1 MQRPGRITPHPNI
14 GALADAPLSRRGL
27 LRGTAGVGAAAALW
41 TVAGCRAQGPTAQP
55 QSDVAPYALLSAF
68 PQDRPHIPAGV
79 PTRLPFL
86 VGDAEGVPLVALTGN
101 VAFRVSFNGQTVV
114 EAQEVAPRAEGVDR
128 AYLPLTLTFPEP
140 GIYEVEATYEGAAL
154 DAQVQAFPV
163 AEVEAPVVGQPLP
176 PLRTPTT
183 EFTLDVDPLCSRS
196 PSCPFHAVSLDDAL
210 GRDLPVVLLVAS
222 PAYCQTSVC
231 GPVLDHLMEVTEGR
245 TDLTVLHCE
254 VYRDPKK
261 VADLADAQG
270 SPVTESYDL
279 TFEPVLYVTDP
290 AGIIT
295 ARADVIVDRSE
306 MAELIG

>member
-1 MQRPGRITPHPNI
+1 MQRPGSITPHLAT
-14 GALADAPLSRRGL
+14 GAPLDAPLSRRGL
-27 LRGTAGVGAAAALW
+27 LRATAGMGAAAAAW
-41 TVAGCRAQGPTAQP
+41 TVAGCKAQGPTVQP
-55 QSDVAPYALLSAF
+55 TGDVAPYALLAAF

-86 VGDAEGVPLVALTGN
+86 VGDAEGVPLAALTGN
-101 VAFRVSFNGQTVV
+101 VTFRVSNNGQAVV
-114 EAQEVAPRAEGVDR
+114 EALEVAPRAEGVDR
-128 AYLPLTLTFPEP
+128 AYLPLTLTFPEA
-140 GIYEVEATYEGAAL
+140 GIYDVEAAYEGASL

-196 PSCPFHAVSLDDAL
+196 PSCPFHEVSLDDAL
-210 GRDLPVVLLVAS
+210 AGGLPVVLLVAS

-231 GPVLDHLMEVTEGR
+231 GPVLDNLMGITEGR

-270 SPVTESYDL
+270 SPVTASYDL
-279 TFEPVLYVTDP
+279 TFEPVLYVTDA